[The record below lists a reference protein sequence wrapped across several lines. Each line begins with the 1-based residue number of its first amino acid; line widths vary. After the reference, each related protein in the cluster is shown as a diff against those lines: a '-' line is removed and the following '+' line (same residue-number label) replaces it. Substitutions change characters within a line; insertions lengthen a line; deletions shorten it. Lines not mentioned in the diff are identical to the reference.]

1 MILVM
6 TNNQV
11 IDSHEYFDFSWVE
24 RLALEE
30 INMEESGIVKINDH
44 LDPNLLL
51 EESSIHFM
59 DEIRDHLEV
68 YINKFNELRGNLQS
82 GPGIRIFKISNTA
95 NDFMLFRNSLRL
107 IFARRSNDIIS
118 IGFLGAN
125 KEMVA
130 PRLNAFDFGQAHA
143 THELKAV
150 VGPFNSVKWTFMG
163 DTFTIDALV
172 KYYLAEFIRNS
183 SK

>member
-1 MILVM
+1 M
-6 TNNQV
+6 TNNQTQD
-11 IDSHEYFDFSWVE
+11 ISDNFDFSWVE
-24 RLALEE
+24 KLALEE

-51 EESSIHFM
+51 EESSINFL
-59 DEIRDHLEV
+59 DEIRDRLDV
-68 YINKFNELRGNLQS
+68 YINKFNELKSNINS
-82 GPGIRIFKISNTA
+82 GSAIRIFKISNTA

-107 IFARRSNDIIS
+107 IFARKSNDIIS

-125 KEMVA
+125 KEMIA
-130 PRLNAFDFGQAHA
+130 PRLNAFDYGQPHA
-143 THELKAV
+143 THELKAI
-150 VGPFNSVKWTFMG
+150 VGPFNNVKWTFMG
-163 DTFTIDALV
+163 DTFSTESLV